1 MDHTHRR
8 ARNIKSKELFM
19 NKPWWALFHLRFG
32 LLVMTKTLIP
42 WRAGIQRRTKPQIS
56 GVLGG
61 HPSATVQSC
70 NYSTAGARQRLRSYS
85 RYQLGRRPDQA
96 GSLLTKQVQLQKLRR
111 FRKAYSDLNAGLAY
125 FPAPT
130 TPTPLS
136 IIGTAAL
143 MRSISAASFS
153 TAANASRSKPWCS

>member
-1 MDHTHRR
+1 MGAFSPSLRPFSNDKNAHTVARR
-8 ARNIKSKELFM
+8 HPASDQAPDKR
-19 NKPWWALFHLRFG
+19 G
-32 LLVMTKTLIP
+32 T
-42 WRAGIQRRTKPQIS
+42 RRTPFRNRAIVQ
-56 GVLGG
+56 LLDGG
-61 HPSATVQSC
+61 GQATVAQ
-70 NYSTAGARQRLRSYS
+70 LRSYS

-153 TAANASRSKPWCS
+153 TAANASRSKP